1 MQWSHFAERV
11 DGDVVILDLRGGIT
25 PFTDQRP
32 LFHTIQ
38 QLLDRGHSK
47 IVLNL
52 ANLPHIDSS
61 GLSEIIDGHNAA
73 RSVNANVKLCCVSPR
88 ITELLTI
95 TKLIDVFQVY
105 DFELEG
111 VRSFHR

>member
-25 PFTDQRP
+25 LSTDQRP
-32 LFHTIQ
+32 LFHRIQ

-52 ANLPHIDSS
+52 ANLPNIDSS
-61 GLSEIIDGHNAA
+61 GLSEIIDGHNAS
-73 RSVNANVKLCCVSPR
+73 RSVNANVRLCCVSPR

-95 TKLIDVFQVY
+95 TKLIDVLQVY
-105 DFELEG
+105 DYELESI
-111 VRSFHR
+111 RSFHR